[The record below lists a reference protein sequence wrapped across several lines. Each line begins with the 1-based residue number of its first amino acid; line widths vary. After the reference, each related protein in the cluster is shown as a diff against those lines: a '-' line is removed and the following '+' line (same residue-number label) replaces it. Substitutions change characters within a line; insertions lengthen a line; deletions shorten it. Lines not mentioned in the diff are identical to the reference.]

1 MRFSHVLLT
10 TALISFSGA
19 AIAQS
24 GWHHSGGMGME
35 LLHGISL
42 SDAQEAQVKSIME
55 TAHTQSK
62 AIMQQEHSARQQE
75 MTTLLGSGSV
85 TANDLASYTSAEQ
98 AARTQLDAIRV
109 NTEVAIRNVLT
120 PTQLSEASAKFQQL
134 STLRDQEHQVMQSS
148 ATTEH

>member
-10 TALISFSGA
+10 TAVMSCSGA

-24 GWHHSGGMGME
+24 GWHRGGGMGME
-35 LLHGISL
+35 LLHGLNL
-42 SDAQEAQVKSIME
+42 SDAQDAQVKTIME
-55 TAHTQSK
+55 TARTQSK
-62 AIMQQEHSARQQE
+62 AIMQQEHSAREQE
-75 MTTLLGSGSV
+75 MATLLGSGSITV
-85 TANDLASYTSAEQ
+85 NDLASYTAAEQ

-120 PTQLSEASAKFQQL
+120 PAQLAEASAKFQLL

>member
-10 TALISFSGA
+10 TALISCSGA
-19 AIAQS
+19 AMAQS
-24 GWHHSGGMGME
+24 GWHRGGGMGME
-35 LLHGISL
+35 LLHGLSL
-42 SDAQEAQVKSIME
+42 SDTQDAQVRTIME
-55 TAHTQSK
+55 TARTQSK
-62 AIMQQEHSARQQE
+62 AVMQQEHSAREQE

-85 TANDLASYTSAEQ
+85 TASDLASYTAVEQ

-120 PTQLSEASAKFQQL
+120 PAQLAEASAKFQQL

-148 ATTEH
+148 ATTER

>member
-10 TALISFSGA
+10 TALISCSGA
-19 AIAQS
+19 AMAQS
-24 GWHHSGGMGME
+24 GWHRGGGMGME
-35 LLHGISL
+35 LLHGLSL
-42 SDAQEAQVKSIME
+42 SDTQDAQVRTIME
-55 TAHTQSK
+55 TARTQSK
-62 AIMQQEHSARQQE
+62 AVMQQEHSAREQE

-85 TANDLASYTSAEQ
+85 TASDLASYTAAEQ

-120 PTQLSEASAKFQQL
+120 PAQLAEASAKFQHL

-148 ATTEH
+148 ATTER